1 MQTQISCPNCGTPF
15 QADLY
20 QLIDA
25 QKTPQLKEMLLAG
38 ALNVANCPACGSSS
52 QIASPL
58 LYHDNEHELLMAYVP
73 MELNMPMQ
81 QQEQLIGQMAKAIT
95 DSLPPEEF
103 KAYLLQP
110 QTIMTYQTFMEKI
123 LETEG
128 VTPEMI
134 QHQKDQT
141 ELLKKLIDADRLTS
155 LSLIQEN
162 EALIDEGFF
171 SILASN
177 LQMLEQNPSPAAN
190 QQFLTLTNLQAKLF
204 TMTETGKRLE
214 IEQGRVRQFQKDVND
229 AGGLTFDLFIDALL
243 ANDDNE
249 NVQNNIIQMGRQ
261 GIRYELFSRITER
274 MEAASGT
281 EKAAL
286 EGLREKLLVIY
297 EALQEEAKGLLQE
310 AENTLDVLL
319 HAQDLNRALQQNI
332 SRIDEGFMHYLSAEM
347 QAAQNRGDTKRQ
359 EALLEI
365 YNGIMAAAE
374 SQMPPEVRILNAL
387 VQAESAEEQQKL
399 IAQIPPEGQEQFK
412 ALVGQMINQVAA
424 EQPEMVE
431 RLKRVEA
438 LL

>member
-1 MQTQISCPNCGTPF
+1 MQTQITCPTCGAPF
-15 QADLY
+15 QAELY

-38 ALNVANCPACGSSS
+38 ALNVANCPACGNSS

-58 LYHDNEHELLMAYVP
+58 LYHDSEHELLMAYVP

-81 QQEQLIGQMAKAIT
+81 QQEQMIGQMAKAIT
-95 DSLPPEEF
+95 DSLPPEQF

-110 QTIMTYQTFMEKI
+110 QTIMTYQTFMEKV

-141 ELLKKLIDADRLTS
+141 ELLKKLIGADRLTT

-162 EALIDEGFF
+162 ESLIDDGFF
-171 SILASN
+171 AILASN

-243 ANDDNE
+243 ANSDNE

-274 MEAASGT
+274 MEAASGA

-347 QAAQNRGDTKRQ
+347 QAAQNRGDSNRQ
-359 EALLEI
+359 EALLKV

-387 VQAESAEEQQKL
+387 VQTDSVAEQQQL
-399 IAQIPPEGQEQFK
+399 LAQIPAEGKEQFK
-412 ALVGQMINQVAA
+412 ALVKQMINQVAA
-424 EQPEMVE
+424 EQPEMAE
-431 RLKRVEA
+431 RLKKVDA